1 METII
6 RLDRGASTGE
16 QLELRCTEADPP
28 AGMYRLAETNA
39 AKLDDFEPVINEDAD
54 IVDALDEPHVLVDD
68 NAHAS

>member
-1 METII
+1 
-6 RLDRGASTGE
+6 
-16 QLELRCTEADPP
+16 
-28 AGMYRLAETNA
+28 MYRLAETNA